1 MVELLLT
8 LVATAVIFILL
19 WIGLYGRRKAQDKA
33 VSYLCSDCDEMDCI
47 CHKVMIQKNNSESL
61 EIKKVNDNGKQK

>member
-1 MVELLLT
+1 MVEILLT

-33 VSYLCSDCDEMDCI
+33 VSYLCSDCDEMDCT
-47 CHKVMIQKNNSESL
+47 CHKVNNTL
-61 EIKKVNDNGKQK
+61 NH